1 MISFRF
7 NPINNDT
14 TGTRTWA
21 FWTQSN
27 LLSCGVLCAC
37 DTGGREAAAPASP
50 ESWLQVQ
57 NQQHPQVHVRRT
69 GESWAQ
75 ALRRMRVQNTAR
87 RASESDRAAPRDA
100 DTPQPAPHRT
110 KHLKHP
116 KVRGFCRKLQVAL
129 WRATAFHIPA
139 HIHNTQRSGPDIK
152 PDLLVLRPRAA
163 TGANRTPPPTR
174 LNSLWKFTLIK
185 VSARRQFTDHLIQGL
200 YFRERRTEA
209 QKGETHIVVRTW
221 RAHDEGIQS
230 PQAWPLSLDS
240 TRLAADLPTLCLVQ
254 QKGCFHLPRAFT
266 PHQSVSYQLP
276 NKPHT
281 SILKATFRA
290 GDEEA
295 TLFCLVPDTVSWIL
309 PILSKDQA
317 KGFLKSR
324 KMVQMGLFPG

>member
-1 MISFRF
+1 MTQLGLEPGLSERSQISSPVESSVLATQVARSSSTGVSRELATSAESATPPGACTMRWRVLGSGTEEDVCTEHSPKGFREW
-7 NPINNDT
+7 PS
-14 TGTRTWA
+14 GTEGCR
-21 FWTQSN
+21 
-27 LLSCGVLCAC
+27 
-37 DTGGREAAAPASP
+37 
-50 ESWLQVQ
+50 
-57 NQQHPQVHVRRT
+57 HP
-69 GESWAQ
+69 S
-75 ALRRMRVQNTAR
+75 
-87 RASESDRAAPRDA
+87 
-100 DTPQPAPHRT
+100 PAPHRT

-129 WRATAFHIPA
+129 WRATASHIPA

-163 TGANRTPPPTR
+163 TGANSTPPPTR

-200 YFRERRTEA
+200 YFREGRTEA
-209 QKGETHIVVRTW
+209 QKGDTHILVRTW
-221 RAHDEGIQS
+221 SAHNGGIQS

-240 TRLAADLPTLCLVQ
+240 TRLAAHLPTLRLVQ
-254 QKGCFHLPRAFT
+254 QKGCFHLPRVFT

-276 NKPHT
+276 NEPHT

-295 TLFCLVPDTVSWIL
+295 SLFCLVPDTVSWIL
-309 PILSKDQA
+309 QILSKDQA

-324 KMVQMGLFPG
+324 KMVQMDLFPG

>member
-1 MISFRF
+1 MISFRL
-7 NPINNDT
+7 NPISNDT

-37 DTGGREAAAPASP
+37 DTGGEK
-50 ESWLQVQ
+50 
-57 NQQHPQVHVRRT
+57 QQHRRLQRAGYKCRVSNT
-69 GESWAQ
+69 PRSMYDALESPG
-75 ALRRMRVQNTAR
+75 LRHWGGCVYRTQPEGLPRVTERHWGMQ
-87 RASESDRAAPRDA
+87 
-100 DTPQPAPHRT
+100 TPPPPAPHRT

-129 WRATAFHIPA
+129 WRATASHIPA

-200 YFRERRTEA
+200 YFREGRTEA
-209 QKGETHIVVRTW
+209 QKGDTHILVRTW
-221 RAHDEGIQS
+221 SAHNGGIQS

-240 TRLAADLPTLCLVQ
+240 TRLAADLPTLRLVQ

-276 NKPHT
+276 NEPHT

-295 TLFCLVPDTVSWIL
+295 SLFCLVPDTVSWIL
-309 PILSKDQA
+309 QILSKDQA

-324 KMVQMGLFPG
+324 KMVQMDLFPG